1 MVEVPKY
8 SVKVNQAS
16 SKRIL
21 PSLWAVF
28 FVFCFVL
35 FSHLSSAHF
44 AVSLKPQ
51 VTILPIQVNMHCSQL
66 RLNEWHQNSKF
77 KPCRGPFI
85 SRLHHMGIP
94 CIPNPDP
101 LSWYPSFKLSQAWAV
116 VDWTWTN
123 LLPVLVSKSNSRYS
137 LFIMTV
143 PCLGGWTRYT
153 TQLDSWSRDTVVGR
167 LKSPKTSH
175 GKRAFAGTRWDQ
187 PELSG
192 QAQCDHKNPYKR
204 KGRGQSQR
212 GEVLMETEVRGMSL
226 LEGATSPGMQVAS
239 RSWKSQG
246 NGFSLG
252 ASRRNTTM
260 WTPWF

>member
-8 SVKVNQAS
+8 SVKVKQAS

-51 VTILPIQVNMHCSQL
+51 VAILPIQVNMQCSQL
-66 RLNEWHQNSKF
+66 RLNEWHQNSEF

-85 SRLHHMGIP
+85 PRLHHMGIL

-187 PELSG
+187 PALSG
-192 QAQCDHKNPYKR
+192 QAQCHHKNPYKR

-226 LEGATSPGMQVAS
+226 LEGAMSQEMQVAS
-239 RSWKSQG
+239 RS
-246 NGFSLG
+246 
-252 ASRRNTTM
+252 
-260 WTPWF
+260 